1 MPRKARRLGFSGYY
15 HVIMRGINR
24 QIIFEDEMDY
34 RVFLSLLQRCRKEE
48 SITIC
53 AYCLMS
59 NHVHLLLNSP
69 AESLSVFVK
78 KLGVHYVAYFNNKY
92 DRVGHLFQD
101 RFRSEPIEDE
111 AYLLT
116 VFRYILRNPEKAGL
130 CKASEYAWSSYSLY
144 GRENLLTDT
153 SVFHDCLG
161 DYSHYK
167 AFMEEDTSETSVMK
181 YNPHRPYDDT
191 RAAREAIQRLQL
203 DNLSDLQKI
212 SKEKR
217 DQAIKILRSEG
228 FSERQISRITGFS
241 RGLIRKILQ

>member
-1 MPRKARRLGFSGYY
+1 MPRKARRLGSSGYY

-24 QIIFEDEMDY
+24 QLIFEDETDY
-34 RVFLSLLQRCRKEE
+34 HVFLSLLKRCRKEE

-69 AESLSVFVK
+69 AENLSAFVK
-78 KLGVHYVAYFNNKY
+78 KLGVHYVAYFNSKY

-130 CKASEYAWSSYSLY
+130 CKASEYSWSSYSLY
-144 GRENLLTDT
+144 GKENHLTDT
-153 SVFHDCLG
+153 SVFHDYLG
-161 DYSHYK
+161 DYSHYQV
-167 AFMEEDTSETSVMK
+167 FMEADISDASVME
-181 YNPHRPYDDT
+181 YNPRRPCDDT
-191 RAAREAIQRLQL
+191 RAAREAMRRLQL
-203 DNLSDLQKI
+203 KSLSDLQKC
-212 SKEKR
+212 SKETR
-217 DQAIKILRSEG
+217 NQAIKILRSEG
-228 FSERQISRITGFS
+228 ISERQIPRITGFS
-241 RGLIRKILQ
+241 RGLIRKALQ